1 MIKIW
6 DTCGQERFRSL
17 TANYYRN
24 ADGVLLVFD
33 VNEPESFDN
42 LKSWMISLNDN
53 IKFPIPRVV
62 LANKIDLNKAVS
74 SYNLKNFQK
83 ENKVEVYECS
93 AKLGT
98 NVNEAFDYLIKEIL
112 KIKKQKDGDTI
123 IVNNKPVS
131 CNC

>member
-1 MIKIW
+1 LIKIW